1 MNKILTFM
9 KSTKGLV
16 LIAVLLVGISFVAF
30 TKSNTL
36 GSDNPK
42 QKLLTTVVDLLEK
55 QHYAPQKID
64 DSFSKKI
71 FFKYLD
77 ELDGDRILFTEAD
90 VNSLKKY
97 EATLDNE
104 MHGEAFD
111 FIPALNILYNK
122 RTDEVIAQQ
131 KEILGKPFD
140 FTIDESYVIDG
151 DKLPFAKTEADKK
164 DRLRKKLKLMTL
176 ERYADLLDQRDK
188 SVIDSVKNK
197 TNAQLE
203 IEARA
208 KVQKAIDKIYN
219 RIKTKFTDD
228 ERFNSYVN
236 LITTQMD
243 PHTDYFAPVEKRA
256 FDEDMS
262 KRFYGIGAQLQE
274 TDGNIKIAALMP
286 NYPAQRSGEI
296 VVGDIIEKVAQG
308 NDPETVEITGY
319 SIEDAVKLIRGKK
332 DSEVRLTMKKQ
343 DGTSKVVT
351 LTRAEIVQDEGFAR
365 SAVVTEANGDKIG
378 YIYLPEF
385 YADFYNANGARCS
398 EDVANE
404 VIKLKAAGVKGI
416 TLDLRFNGGGSLQ
429 DVINMVGLFIPSGPI
444 VQVRDKSGVAKPLED
459 KDTRVLYDGPLVVM
473 VNELSASA
481 SEIFAAAI
489 QDYGR
494 GIIVGSSSTYG
505 KGTVQKQMPLNNP
518 FSFSSTPTT
527 DMGSVKITFQKFYR
541 INGGSTQLKG
551 VTPDVVIPDIY
562 DYLKIREKDNPSAL
576 VWDNIPKATYTL
588 CKDNAKNAAIVKTE
602 NDAIAVNPTFKL
614 IKDNTA
620 WLSKKQDEPRS
631 LELNK
636 YKEYQKNVAATVA
649 QNTSVLKAKTELNM
663 DVTKDDYDKFYNNP
677 DKAKGERYQAWLKN
691 LKTDLYLSETM
702 NVMKAMIDNGLNKS
716 SVSY

>member
-1 MNKILTFM
+1 M

-16 LIAVLLVGISFVAF
+16 LLAVLLVGISFVAF
-30 TKSNTL
+30 TKNNTSA
-36 GSDNPK
+36 GDNPK
-42 QKLLTTVVDLLEK
+42 QKLLTTVVDLVEK
-55 QHYAPQKID
+55 QHYAPQNIN

-71 FFKYLD
+71 FNKYFD

-90 VNSLKKY
+90 VNSLKKF
-97 EATLDNE
+97 ETKLDDE
-104 MHGEAFD
+104 MHGDGFD
-111 FIPALNILYNK
+111 FIPALNIIYNK
-122 RTDEVIAQQ
+122 RTDEIIAHQ
-131 KEILGKPFD
+131 KEILSKAFD
-140 FTIDESYVIDG
+140 FTVDETYIVDA
-151 DKLPFAKTEADKK
+151 DKLPFAKTEAEKK

-176 ERYADLLDQRDK
+176 DRYVDLLKERDS
-188 SVIDSVKNK
+188 SVIDSIKHK
-197 TNAQLE
+197 TDAQLE
-203 IEARA
+203 MEART

-262 KRFYGIGAQLQE
+262 RKFYGIGAQLQE

-286 NYPAQRSGEI
+286 SYPAQRSGEI
-296 VVGDIIEKVAQG
+296 VVGDIIVKVAQAQG
-308 NDPETVEITGY
+308 EPVEITGY
-319 SIEDAVKLIRGKK
+319 VIEDAVKLIRGKK
-332 DSEVRLTMKKQ
+332 DTEVKLTLKKQ
-343 DGTSKVVT
+343 DGTTKVVT
-351 LTRAEIVQDEGFAR
+351 LTRAEIVQDEGYAR

-404 VIKLKAAGVKGI
+404 VIKLKDAGVKAI
-416 TLDLRFNGGGSLQ
+416 TIDLRFNGGGSLQ
-429 DVINMVGLFIPSGPI
+429 EVIDMIGLFIPSGPV
-444 VQVRDKSGVAKPLED
+444 VQVRDKSGTAKPLAD
-459 KDTRVLYDGPLVVM
+459 NDQRVLYDGPLVVM

-505 KGTVQKQMPLNNP
+505 KGTVQRQVNLNNA
-518 FSFSSTPTT
+518 FSFSNTPVA
-527 DMGSVKITFQKFYR
+527 DMGSVKLTFQKFYR
-541 INGGSTQLKG
+541 ISGGSTQLKG

-562 DYLKIREKDNPSAL
+562 DYLKIREKDNPAAL
-576 VWDNIPKATYTL
+576 AWDNIPKATYTP
-588 CKDNAKNAAIVKTE
+588 CKDNATNAAVIKRETE
-602 NDAIAVNPTFKL
+602 AIAANPTFKL

-620 WLSKKQDEPRS
+620 WLNKTQDEPRS
-631 LELNK
+631 LEINK
-636 YKEYQKNVAATVA
+636 YRAYQKNVAATVA
-649 QNTSVLKAKTELNM
+649 QNTTVLKTKSELSM
-663 DVTKDDYDKFYNNP
+663 DVVKEDYDKFYNNP
-677 DKAKGERYQAWLKN
+677 DKAKGDRYVAWLKN
-691 LKTDLYLSETM
+691 LKTDLYLSETI
-702 NVMKAMIDNGLNKS
+702 NIVKSMIDGSLNKAS
-716 SVSY
+716 ALNK